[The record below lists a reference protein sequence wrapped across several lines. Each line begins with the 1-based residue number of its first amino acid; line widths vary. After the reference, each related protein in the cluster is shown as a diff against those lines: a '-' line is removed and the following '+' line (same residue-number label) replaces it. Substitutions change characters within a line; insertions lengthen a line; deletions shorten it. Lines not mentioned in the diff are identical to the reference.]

1 MRKIFLIFF
10 LIIILFTSSSC
21 SKSEYIRLRIIAN
34 SNELQDIED
43 KTIIKTTIKKLF
55 NSGELNYHT
64 LNVENLN
71 SQLSQSLSSDLYKKL
86 KISHCISYYPAKSYN
101 NMFIKSGNYETILI
115 EIDEALGN
123 NFWTLLYPEYFGIEF
138 EETNEI
144 EYRSYFYDQFFSK
157 TKQMKK

>member
-10 LIIILFTSSSC
+10 IIIILFTSSSC

-71 SQLSQSLSSDLYKKL
+71 SQLSQSLSCDFRSFICLSQTIVCHFQIFNFSTRY
-86 KISHCISYYPAKSYN
+86 ISAVH
-101 NMFIKSGNYETILI
+101 T
-115 EIDEALGN
+115 
-123 NFWTLLYPEYFGIEF
+123 T
-138 EETNEI
+138 
-144 EYRSYFYDQFFSK
+144 
-157 TKQMKK
+157 